1 MKNYNTNAML
11 NIVVI
16 IAFYP
21 VLWWKKKVVID
32 ICVIE
37 VGQLIINRY
46 LLDSYVYGKKDD
58 SSG

>member
-1 MKNYNTNAML
+1 MS
-11 NIVVI
+11 
-16 IAFYP
+16 
-21 VLWWKKKVVID
+21 KKDSEYWIVID